1 MTKDKKKKKD
11 VKNDSL
17 LVTDEKWRGLENK
30 FWTVVEF
37 GYYTIL
43 IVFTIYAV
51 GFRTAGILNRNV
63 IIDTEKHL
71 EDNNTIYY
79 NLSKYCTD
87 LNNCS
92 INNEITNNNGVNLAY
107 VAQDGVGTLNFNG
120 KNVVVS
126 PVNEL
131 AILDNGYV
139 ATFTIGDINSIN
151 YYSSN
156 GELIKTFATKL
167 NSSGRLDSNTGV
179 YAVCNSKKLEIA
191 KYTIKDDGEFV
202 EELMGNYNSDQ
213 C

>member
-43 IVFTIYAV
+43 VLCFDC
-51 GFRTAGILNRNV
+51 F
-63 IIDTEKHL
+63 
-71 EDNNTIYY
+71 NT
-79 NLSKYCTD
+79 
-87 LNNCS
+87 
-92 INNEITNNNGVNLAY
+92 
-107 VAQDGVGTLNFNG
+107 
-120 KNVVVS
+120 
-126 PVNEL
+126 
-131 AILDNGYV
+131 ILDNGYV